1 MARSIFGKNGEP
13 RSETDEQG
21 TTPGASAK
29 TDPPP
34 RRKPIIK
41 GGAASSKYINAATQG
56 GADRTYQ
63 EVPVDQIQESL
74 IRDRIDIEENLES
87 LIESIRENGQQIPI
101 LVRIVQGD
109 KPYEIVV
116 GRRRLAA
123 HRRLGMLRIKAF
135 VAKLDDREAF
145 VAQGIENSARL
156 ETSFIERARA
166 AAQAIG
172 VGYNQKDVSDFLSI
186 SRTLINF
193 MVRTYETIG
202 EDLVLAIGPAR
213 GIGRRKWDGLVKVMA
228 KNGITSQDA
237 LSLVNLEISDS
248 SDRFEALLK
257 KVQTGVAKP
266 HSKPPAPVDSDRQDF
281 FNGGITTLRKPQRIV
296 VSTRKSIPPEI
307 LDKIHSRIREFVEE
321 LEKEQEEND
330 VNH

>member
-1 MARSIFGKNGEP
+1 MARSIFGKNGDP
-13 RSETDEQG
+13 RSETDEQVA
-21 TTPGASAK
+21 TPEASAK
-29 TDPPP
+29 ANPPS

-63 EVPVDQIQESL
+63 EVSVDQIQDSL
-74 IRDRIDIEENLES
+74 IRDRIDIEEELES

-123 HRRLGMLRIKAF
+123 HRRLGMSRIKAF

-156 ETSFIERARA
+156 ETSFMERARA
-166 AAQAIG
+166 AAQAIE

-213 GIGRRKWDGLVKVMA
+213 GIGRRKWDALVKVMA

-237 LSLVNLEISDS
+237 LSLVDLEIEDS
-248 SDRFEALLK
+248 KDRFEALLE
-257 KVQTGVAKP
+257 KVQSGGAKP
-266 HSKPPAPVDSDRQDF
+266 PSRPPAPVASDRRDF
-281 FNGGITTLRKPQRIV
+281 FGGGITTLRKPQKIV
-296 VSTRKSIPPEI
+296 VSTRRSLPPEI
-307 LDKIHSRIREFVEE
+307 LDKIHLRIVDFVEE
-321 LEKEQEEND
+321 LENEQEDND
-330 VNH
+330 VNS